1 MAKEAADPKK
11 VERTPHNPGLPE
23 INPVRFHD
31 LSAVLKLGWRDYLS
45 APQFGLFFGAIYALG
60 GIALLSSAIYF
71 EMVWLAYPMV
81 IGFALIGPFVA
92 TGLYE
97 TSRKLEL
104 GQALSWSSILATV
117 WEQHRRELGWMAF
130 VTLFIFWVW
139 MYQARTLVAVFFG
152 SQGFATFPGFIEAVF
167 TTSNGWTFLLVGHLV
182 GAVLSLVLF
191 SLTVISCPLLL
202 EREVDFVTAMI
213 TSIRVVLASPVVM
226 LVWGIFVVL
235 SVIVSAIPGFL
246 GLLVSLPV
254 LGHATW
260 HLYKRAVV
268 AEN

>member
-1 MAKEAADPKK
+1 MAKGA
-11 VERTPHNPGLPE
+11 VEPNSAESKPQKTGLPDV
-23 INPVRFHD
+23 NPIRFHD
-31 LSAVLKLGWRDYLS
+31 LRDILKLGIQDFMR
-45 APQFGLFFGAIYALG
+45 APVYGLFFGAIYAAG
-60 GIALLSSAIYF
+60 GLILVSSVIYLDIA
-71 EMVWLAYPMV
+71 WLAYPLV

-97 TSRKLEL
+97 TSRKLESNAPITWQ
-104 GQALSWSSILATV
+104 GILATV

-152 SQGFATFPGFIEAVF
+152 SKGFATIPGFLEAVF
-167 TTSNGWTFLLVGHLV
+167 YTTNGWTFLVVGHIV
-182 GAVLSLVLF
+182 GAIISLVLF
-191 SLTVISCPLLL
+191 TLTVVSCPLLL

-213 TSIRVVLASPVVM
+213 TSIRAVFASPLVM
-226 LVWGIFVVL
+226 LGWGAFVVVA
-235 SVIVSAIPGFL
+235 VIVSAIPAFL
-246 GLLVSLPV
+246 GLLVVLPV

-268 AEN
+268 PEE